1 MCNLC
6 SSAWSFVPLT
16 DCRWGPILG
25 RNSLPAAADPLVPAV
40 VDAALLPLYWLY
52 RVIGPAAAWRLN
64 NLPLF
69 LDGPKACFVVGN
81 LMVWG
86 QAAAL
91 IALAAAVVRA
101 AGRRRSIHNIHKHM
115 ARGARGKRKE
125 E

>member
-1 MCNLC
+1 
-6 SSAWSFVPLT
+6 VPPT
-16 DCRWGPILG
+16 DRRWGPILG

-52 RVIGPAAAWRLN
+52 RAIGPAAAWRLN

-101 AGRRRSIHNIHKHM
+101 AGRRRAAHKNS
-115 ARGARGKRKE
+115 ARGAHGKRKE